1 MAGLGFSH
9 ESFVS
14 SPVSSHNQVVIRPH
28 ETRAMPSMPVTS
40 APVRPSL
47 VASMA
52 DPPARP
58 DTATGP
64 AELVAPIVAEPVVL
78 EAVARLE
85 ASLNPNLTP
94 ANLEVVGRALRVAY
108 HAHAGV
114 VRKSGEPYIVHP
126 IETTAILG
134 RMQLDADTL
143 AAGLLHDV
151 VEDTPVTSEDI
162 QAEFGER
169 VASLVEGVTKL
180 GQIPWAGEVGDG
192 RELAAR
198 EKEQQA
204 ESLRKMFLA
213 MVDDISVVLI
223 KLADRLHNMRTLG
236 SMARHKQVRIA
247 QQTMEI
253 YAPLANRLG
262 IWQVKSELEDLA
274 FQYLY
279 PEEYERIIRDLAER
293 NKDAEKYIGTV
304 TRELDEM
311 LTSAGIH
318 AEMSGRKKHIYSIY
332 RKMNQK
338 ARPFEEIHD
347 VIGIRI
353 IVETVSEC
361 YSVLGIVHSRWHP
374 IPGEIDDYI
383 ATPKES
389 MYQSL
394 HTAVIGPG
402 THALEIQ
409 IRTREMH
416 QVAEYGIA
424 AHWRYKEGG
433 KADQRLEAKIAW
445 LRQLM
450 DWRDEVADA
459 EEFVES
465 LKSDVFQ
472 EMVYCFT
479 PAGDIYELPNGATPV
494 DFAYRIHTQV
504 GHHCVGATV
513 NGQMVPLDYKLQNGQ
528 VVKIKTSK
536 TVSGP
541 RRDWLQ
547 ANAGYV
553 KTASAREKIRQ
564 WFRRQE
570 RDENITQGKEILE
583 RELRR
588 LGLDMKLE
596 DVLHRF
602 PRFSKLDDFLAAIGY
617 GGVSAQHIVQKLDET
632 PKDVFPV
639 NAVLKSP
646 TTPARVEV
654 MGAGNLLTI
663 QANCCRPVPGDPIVG
678 YTTRGRGVVYHR
690 KDCVNVVNLPDPERL
705 VPVSWGAEVHE
716 THPVPVR
723 MKALD
728 RVGLLRDVSTLLSD
742 ERVNILSVLTQTH
755 DDRTVTLLLT
765 VEVDSVNQLSRIMHR
780 LESVRDVVE
789 VRRDVSNM
797 TQALAS

>member
-1 MAGLGFSH
+1 MPERLTLSEAMKQLSPQTGETPDLDAPKMTDPSIQTAID
-9 ESFVS
+9 SLS
-14 SPVSSHNQVVIRPH
+14 STLS
-28 ETRAMPSMPVTS
+28 
-40 APVRPSL
+40 
-47 VASMA
+47 
-52 DPPARP
+52 
-58 DTATGP
+58 
-64 AELVAPIVAEPVVL
+64 
-78 EAVARLE
+78 
-85 ASLNPNLTP
+85 PNLP
-94 ANLEVVGRALRVAY
+94 AASVHMVARALRLAIR
-108 HAHAGV
+108 AHNGV
-114 VRKSGEPYIVHP
+114 RRKSGEPYVVHP
-126 IETTAILG
+126 IETTTILA
-134 RMQLDADTL
+134 RMQLDAETL

-151 VEDTPVTSEDI
+151 VEDTTVTHEEI
-162 QAEFGER
+162 EREFGPR
-169 VASLVEGVTKL
+169 VSGLVDGVTKL
-180 GQIPWAGEVGDG
+180 GQIPWTAEVGDG

-213 MVDDISVVLI
+213 MVDDIGVVLI
-223 KLADRLHNMRTLG
+223 KLADRLHNMRTL
-236 SMARHKQVRIA
+236 SAMPRHKQVRIA
-247 QQTMEI
+247 LQTMEI

-274 FQYLY
+274 FRYLQ
-279 PEEYERIIRDLAER
+279 PDEYARITQDLERRG
-293 NKDAEKYIGTV
+293 KDSAVYIEAVEK
-304 TRELDEM
+304 ELQAQLEP
-311 LTSAGIH
+311 AGIK
-318 AEMSGRKKHIYSIY
+318 AEMSGRKKHVYSIY
-332 RKMNQK
+332 RKMNRK
-338 ARPFEEIHD
+338 SRPLEEIYD
-347 VIGIRI
+347 YIGIRI
-353 IVETVSEC
+353 VVDTVAEC

-394 HTAVIGPG
+394 HTAVIGPDA
-402 THALEIQ
+402 HAVEIQ
-409 IRTREMH
+409 IRTREMNH
-416 QVAEYGIA
+416 VAEYGIA

-433 KADQRLEAKIAW
+433 KGDQRLEAKIAW

-472 EMVYCFT
+472 DMVYCFT

-504 GHHCVGATV
+504 GHHCTGATV

-528 VVKIKTSK
+528 VVKIKTSN
-536 TVSGP
+536 TVAGP

-570 RDENITQGKEILE
+570 RDENIAQGRETLE

-602 PRFSKLDDFLAAIGY
+602 PRYNKLDDFLAAVGY
-617 GGVSAQHIVQKLDET
+617 GGVSAQQIASKLDET
-632 PKDVFPV
+632 PKEVFTTSNV
-639 NAVLKSP
+639 VKAP
-646 TTPARVEV
+646 TSPARVEV

-663 QANCCRPVPGDPIVG
+663 QANCCKPVPGDPIIG

-690 KDCVNVVNLPDPERL
+690 TDCVNVINMPDPERL
-705 VPVSWGAEVHE
+705 VPVSWGLEAND

-728 RVGLLRDVSTLLSD
+728 RVGLLKDVSTLLSD

-765 VEVDSVNQLSRIMHR
+765 IEVESLHQLSRIMSR
-780 LESVRDVVE
+780 LESLRDVEE
-789 VRRDVSNM
+789 VRRDTSSSGHS
-797 TQALAS
+797 QAMAS

>member
-1 MAGLGFSH
+1 MPLTTIPKRLTLAEALQQPQ
-9 ESFVS
+9 
-14 SPVSSHNQVVIRPH
+14 SPDVPIDEGAVAV
-28 ETRAMPSMPVTS
+28 MPS
-40 APVRPSL
+40 
-47 VASMA
+47 
-52 DPPARP
+52 DY
-58 DTATGP
+58 
-64 AELVAPIVAEPVVL
+64 EPVVK
-78 EAVARLE
+78 EALAHLD
-85 ASLNPNLTP
+85 AALSPNLPPSSIETI
-94 ANLEVVGRALRVAY
+94 AKAVRLAY
-108 HAHAGV
+108 DAHHGV

-126 IETTAILG
+126 IETTAILA
-134 RMQLDADTL
+134 RMQLDAETL
-143 AAGLLHDV
+143 VAGILHDV
-151 VEDTPVTSEDI
+151 VEDTSVTHEEIES
-162 QAEFGER
+162 AFGPR
-169 VASLVEGVTKL
+169 VASLVDGVTKL

-213 MVDDISVVLI
+213 MVDDIGVVLI

-236 SMARHKQVRIA
+236 AMPRHKQVRIA

-274 FQYLY
+274 FRYLQ
-279 PEEYERIIRDLAER
+279 PDEYARITQDLERRG
-293 NKDAEKYIGTV
+293 KDSQVYLEAVKK
-304 TRELDEM
+304 ELDA
-311 LTSAGIH
+311 LLKQAGIA
-318 AEMSGRKKHIYSIY
+318 AEMSGRKKHVYSIY
-332 RKMNQK
+332 RKMNRK
-338 ARPFEEIHD
+338 SRPVEEIYD
-347 VIGIRI
+347 YIGIRI
-353 IVETVSEC
+353 IVETVQEC

-394 HTAVIGPG
+394 HTAVIGPDA
-402 THALEIQ
+402 HAVEIQ
-409 IRTREMH
+409 IRTREMNH
-416 QVAEYGIA
+416 VAEYGIA

-433 KADQRLEAKIAW
+433 KGDQRLEAKIAW

-472 EMVYCFT
+472 DMVYCFT

-504 GHHCVGATV
+504 GHHCTGATV

-528 VVKIKTSK
+528 VVKIKTSN
-536 TVSGP
+536 TVTGP

-570 RDENITQGKEILE
+570 RDENIAQGREILE

-588 LGLDMKLE
+588 LGLEMKLE

-602 PRFSKLDDFLAAIGY
+602 PRYNKLDDFLAAIGY
-617 GGVSAQHIVQKLDET
+617 GGVSAQQIASKLDET
-632 PKDVFPV
+632 PKDVFTPANMV
-639 NAVLKSP
+639 KAPS
-646 TTPARVEV
+646 TPARVEV

-663 QANCCRPVPGDPIVG
+663 QANCCRPVPGDPIIG

-690 KDCVNVVNLPDPERL
+690 KDCVNVINLPDPERL
-705 VPVSWGAEVHE
+705 VPVSWGMEAND

-728 RVGLLRDVSTLLSD
+728 RVGLLKDVSTLLSD

-765 VEVDSVNQLSRIMHR
+765 IEVESLHQLSRIMHR
-780 LESVRDVVE
+780 LESLRDVEE
-789 VRRDVSNM
+789 VRRDISTPSS

>member
-1 MAGLGFSH
+1 M
-9 ESFVS
+9 
-14 SPVSSHNQVVIRPH
+14 
-28 ETRAMPSMPVTS
+28 
-40 APVRPSL
+40 
-47 VASMA
+47 
-52 DPPARP
+52 
-58 DTATGP
+58 
-64 AELVAPIVAEPVVL
+64 
-78 EAVARLE
+78 
-85 ASLNPNLTP
+85 
-94 ANLEVVGRALRVAY
+94 
-108 HAHAGV
+108 
-114 VRKSGEPYIVHP
+114 
-126 IETTAILG
+126 
-134 RMQLDADTL
+134 
-143 AAGLLHDV
+143 
-151 VEDTPVTSEDI
+151 
-162 QAEFGER
+162 
-169 VASLVEGVTKL
+169 TKL

-192 RELAAR
+192 RERAAR

-213 MVDDISVVLI
+213 MVDDIGVVLI

-236 SMARHKQVRIA
+236 AMPRHKQVRIA

-274 FQYLY
+274 FRYLQ
-279 PEEYERIIRDLAER
+279 PDEYARITQDLEQR
-293 NKDAEKYIGTV
+293 GKDSQTYIDAV
-304 TRELDEM
+304 KRELGA
-311 LTSAGIH
+311 LLAAANIT
-318 AEMSGRKKHIYSIY
+318 AEMTGRKKHIYSIY
-332 RKMNQK
+332 RKMNRK
-338 ARPFEEIHD
+338 GRPFEEIHD

-353 IVETVSEC
+353 IVDTVADC

-394 HTAVIGPG
+394 HTAVIGPDA
-402 THALEIQ
+402 HAVEIQ
-409 IRTREMH
+409 IRTREMN

-433 KADQRLEAKIAW
+433 KGDQRLVAKVAW

-472 EMVYCFT
+472 DMVYCFT

-547 ANAGYV
+547 ANAGYI
-553 KTASAREKIRQ
+553 KTASAREKVRQ

-570 RDENITQGKEILE
+570 RDENIAQGKEVLE

-588 LGLDMKLE
+588 LGLDMKPE

-602 PRFSKLDDFLAAIGY
+602 PRFAKLDDFLASIGY
-617 GGVSAQHIVQKLDET
+617 GGVSAQQITTKLDET
-632 PKDVFPV
+632 PKDMFPV
-639 NAVLKSP
+639 SNVIKAP

-663 QANCCRPVPGDPIVG
+663 QANCCRPVPGDPIIG

-690 KDCVNVVNLPDPERL
+690 KDCVNVANLSDPERL
-705 VPVSWGAEVHE
+705 VPVSWGAEANE

-723 MKALD
+723 MIALD
-728 RVGLLRDVSTLLSD
+728 RVGLLKDVSTLLSD

-765 VEVDSVNQLSRIMHR
+765 VEVEGVGQLSRIMHR
-780 LESVRDVVE
+780 LESLRDVVE
-789 VRRDVSNM
+789 VRRDMPGSSHS
-797 TQALAS
+797 QAMAS

>member
-1 MAGLGFSH
+1 
-9 ESFVS
+9 
-14 SPVSSHNQVVIRPH
+14 
-28 ETRAMPSMPVTS
+28 MPSMSVTS

-52 DPPARP
+52 NPPERP
-58 DTATGP
+58 ASATGP

-78 EAVARLE
+78 AAVARMEE
-85 ASLNPNLTP
+85 ALSPNLTP

-134 RMQLDADTL
+134 KMQLDADTL

-162 QAEFGER
+162 YAEFGDR

-279 PEEYERIIRDLAER
+279 PEEYERIIRDLEER

-311 LTSAGIH
+311 LSGAGIH

-353 IVETVSEC
+353 IVDTVSEC

-433 KADQRLEAKIAW
+433 KADQRLQAKIAW

-536 TVSGP
+536 TVTGP

-596 DVLHRF
+596 DVLQRF

-690 KDCVNVVNLPDPERL
+690 KDCVNVINLPDPERL

-789 VRRDVSNM
+789 VRRDVSNVS
-797 TQALAS
+797 QALAS

>member
-1 MAGLGFSH
+1 
-9 ESFVS
+9 
-14 SPVSSHNQVVIRPH
+14 
-28 ETRAMPSMPVTS
+28 
-40 APVRPSL
+40 
-47 VASMA
+47 MA

-64 AELVAPIVAEPVVL
+64 AELVAPIMAEPVVL

>member
-1 MAGLGFSH
+1 
-9 ESFVS
+9 
-14 SPVSSHNQVVIRPH
+14 
-28 ETRAMPSMPVTS
+28 
-40 APVRPSL
+40 
-47 VASMA
+47 
-52 DPPARP
+52 
-58 DTATGP
+58 
-64 AELVAPIVAEPVVL
+64 
-78 EAVARLE
+78 
-85 ASLNPNLTP
+85 
-94 ANLEVVGRALRVAY
+94 
-108 HAHAGV
+108 
-114 VRKSGEPYIVHP
+114 
-126 IETTAILG
+126 
-134 RMQLDADTL
+134 
-143 AAGLLHDV
+143 
-151 VEDTPVTSEDI
+151 
-162 QAEFGER
+162 
-169 VASLVEGVTKL
+169 
-180 GQIPWAGEVGDG
+180 
-192 RELAAR
+192 
-198 EKEQQA
+198 
-204 ESLRKMFLA
+204 
-213 MVDDISVVLI
+213 
-223 KLADRLHNMRTLG
+223 
-236 SMARHKQVRIA
+236 
-247 QQTMEI
+247 MEI

-274 FQYLY
+274 FRYLK
-279 PEEYERIIRDLAER
+279 PEEFDRLSQELEQRG
-293 NKDAEKYIGTV
+293 KDSQTYIDTV
-304 TRELDEM
+304 TRELGQLLAE
-311 LTSAGIH
+311 AGIQ
-318 AEMSGRKKHIYSIY
+318 AEMSGRKKHIYSIH
-332 RKMNQK
+332 RKMNRK
-338 ARPFEEIHD
+338 GRPFEEIHD

-353 IVETVSEC
+353 IVETEREC
-361 YSVLGIVHSRWHP
+361 YSVLGIVHGRWHP

-394 HTAVIGPG
+394 HTAVIGPDA
-402 THALEIQ
+402 HAFEMQ
-409 IRTREMH
+409 IRTREMN

-433 KADQRLEAKIAW
+433 KGKGDQRMEAKITW

-472 EMVYCFT
+472 DMVYCFS

-513 NGQMVPLDYKLQNGQ
+513 NGQMVALDYKLQNGQ

-547 ANAGYV
+547 ANAGYIT
-553 KTASAREKIRQ
+553 TASAREKVRQ

-570 RDENITQGKEILE
+570 RDENIAQGKDVLE

-596 DVLHRF
+596 DVLQRF
-602 PRFSKLDDFLAAIGY
+602 ARFTKLEDFLAAIGY
-617 GGVSAQHIVQKLDET
+617 GGVSAQQIATKLDET
-632 PKDVFPV
+632 PKDVFPIS
-639 NAVLKSP
+639 ATLKSP

-663 QANCCRPVPGDPIVG
+663 QANCCRPVPGDTIIG

-690 KDCVNVVNLPDPERL
+690 EDCVNVINLPDPERL
-705 VPVSWGAEVHE
+705 VPVTWGAEAHE

-723 MKALD
+723 MIALD
-728 RVGLLRDVSTLLSD
+728 RVGLLKDVSTLLSD

-765 VEVDSVNQLSRIMHR
+765 VEVESVNQLSRMMHR
-780 LESVRDVVE
+780 LESLRDVVE
-789 VRRDVSNM
+789 VRRDMPGSSS
-797 TQALAS
+797 QALAS